1 MTSHRKVTIVVLSY
15 NSRHK
20 LPDCLE
26 SVFNSNYPKNLY
38 KVVVIDN
45 NSSDSSAGYVRE
57 KYPQVKLIVNK
68 KNIGFDAGNNQGY
81 FLAQKQ
87 KSDYLVLLNDDT
99 IVESNW
105 LRRMVDLSESKKK
118 IGIVQA
124 KLLLYPEK
132 NLINSFGNSIHFLG
146 FGYCDKYRQ
155 ENNNRVIEP
164 FEIAYASGAA
174 CIIKMS
180 ALKKTQGLFDDK
192 MFMYHEDLDLGWR
205 MRLAGYKVMLD
216 PLAVVYHK
224 YNYSKAKYKFYYM
237 DRNRWMVILENY
249 RLATLLLILPPLIVM
264 ELGIIFFSIKNKWF
278 KEKMKGLGWILLHL
292 PHIIIRRI
300 QVQFKVRKVKDREIL
315 RFFTGSIRFQ
325 EIDNPILKFVVNPV
339 MELYLWILRKV
350 VFW

>member
-1 MTSHRKVTIVVLSY
+1 MTSHRKVTIAIISF

-38 KVVVIDN
+38 KVVLIDN
-45 NSSDSSAGYVRE
+45 NSSDSSVGYVRE
-57 KYPQVKLIVNK
+57 RYPQVKLITNG
-68 KNIGFDAGNNQGY
+68 KNIGFDGANNQAY

-105 LRRMVDLSESKKK
+105 LRRMVDLAESNKK
-118 IGIVQA
+118 IGVVQA
-124 KLLLYPEK
+124 KLLLHPEK

-146 FGYCDKYRQ
+146 FGYCDKYQ
-155 ENNNRVIEP
+155 EENNNRITEP
-164 FEIAYASGAA
+164 VEIAYASGAA
-174 CIIKMS
+174 CAIKMS
-180 ALKKTQGLFDDK
+180 ALKKTGLFDDK
-192 MFMYHEDLDLGWR
+192 MFMYHEDLDLCWR
-205 MRLAGYKVMLD
+205 MRLAGYKIMLD

-237 DRNRWMVILENY
+237 DRNRWMVLLENY
-249 RLATLLLILPPLIVM
+249 RLATLLLILPPLLVM

-278 KEKMKGLGWILLHL
+278 KEKMRGWGWILCHL
-292 PHIIIRRI
+292 PHIIINRFN
-300 QVQFKVRKVKDREIL
+300 VQFKIRKVKDREL
-315 RFFTGSIRFQ
+315 LKFFVGSISYQ
-325 EIDNPILKFVVNPV
+325 EIDSPILRLVVNPL
-339 MELYLWILRKV
+339 MEVYLWILKRV